1 MDDKTRRGLARY
13 LPFFLIPL
21 GLLLYSNV
29 LGAPFVYDDEGYVVA
44 NLQITS
50 LRNFLDFSGTRY
62 VGFLSF
68 ALNYAVGGLVPFDFH
83 LTNIAIHIAN
93 ALLVHALVLT
103 VFRTPS
109 MKGAGEKGVAG
120 LAAFVASVIFLSHPI
135 ESQAVSYVTQ
145 RFTSL
150 CASFYLL
157 SIMLYAKSMM
167 ARDEGRGWLAMYV
180 ASLVAAVV
188 AMKTKEISFTI
199 PFMIVLFDLVFF
211 GEEFRKGKWIR
222 VPFYLTL
229 LIIPLSVLGPD
240 IGLFAAHDTN
250 AEHLRSLQVRD
261 IGKLSKITYLL
272 TEFRVVVTYL
282 RLLFFPVNQTL
293 EYDYPLSHS
302 LFEPATLLSLLFLLS
317 IVVLGMYALFK
328 SRKGGSPW
336 GALFSFGIFWFF
348 LALSVES
355 TVIPIQDVIYE
366 HRVYL
371 PGIGI
376 IILFTAAFFYILDR
390 VSLRRGREVSRA
402 VATVALL
409 LIVCPLLFTTLYLRN
424 RVWADEEALISDA
437 ISKAPEKT
445 RLYYARGLLY
455 LKKGRY
461 GEALSDANEILTREP
476 RVAEAHNLKGVAYSG
491 LGDHE
496 SSVRSFS
503 AALSV
508 NRDYEVVYLNRAISY
523 SATGRH
529 KEALNDLARA
539 AEIYPGFSEFMN
551 SPIAGEA
558 FRDLIKECKRDRLPG
573 CEYLIPSRQGTLS

>member
-1 MDDKTRRGLARY
+1 MDDKTGGGLQRY
-13 LPFFLIPL
+13 LPLLLIPL
-21 GLLLYSNV
+21 GFLLYSNV
-29 LGAPFVYDDEGYVVA
+29 LGAPFVYDDEGYIVA

-50 LRNFLDFSGTRY
+50 LGNFLDFSGTRY

-93 ALLVHALVLT
+93 ALLVHALVST
-103 VFRTPS
+103 VFSTPS

-157 SIMLYAKSMM
+157 SILLYAKCRLS
-167 ARDEGRGWLAMYV
+167 REEGKGWLVPYLGSL
-180 ASLVAAVV
+180 ASTVV

-211 GEEFRKGKWIR
+211 GDGFRKGKWIR

-282 RLLFFPVNQTL
+282 RLLFFPVGQTL

-302 LFEPATLLSLLFLLS
+302 LFEPATLLSFFFLLS
-317 IVVLGMYALFK
+317 IAVLGTYALFK

-376 IILFTAAFFYILDR
+376 ILSFTAAFFYIMDR

-402 VATVALL
+402 AATVALL
-409 LIVCPLLFTTLYLRN
+409 LIVCPLLFTALYLRN
-424 RVWADEEALISDA
+424 RVWTDEMALMSDS
-437 ISKAPEKT
+437 ISKAPGKS

-455 LKKGRY
+455 LKNGRY
-461 GEALSDANEILTREP
+461 GEALADANEILSREP

-529 KEALNDLARA
+529 KEALNDLSRA

-551 SPIAGEA
+551 SPVAADA
-558 FRDLIKECKRDRLPG
+558 FVGLIKVCKRDRLPG
-573 CEYLIPSRQGTLS
+573 CEYLTQSRRSRGY

>member
-1 MDDKTRRGLARY
+1 MDDKTRRGLQRY
-13 LPFFLIPL
+13 LPLLLIPL

-29 LGAPFVYDDEGYVVA
+29 LGAPFVYDDEGYVAA

-50 LRNFLDFSGTRY
+50 LSNFLDFSGTRY

-68 ALNYAVGGLVPFDFH
+68 ALNYAAGGLVPFDFH

-93 ALLVHALVLT
+93 ALLVYALVST
-103 VFRTPS
+103 VFRTPA
-109 MKGAGEKGVAG
+109 MKGAGEGGVAV
-120 LAAFVASVIFLSHPI
+120 LVAFTAAIIFLSHPI

-150 CASFYLL
+150 CAFFYLL
-157 SIMLYAKSMM
+157 AILLYANSRL
-167 ARDEGRGWLAMYV
+167 AREEGKGWLARYMG
-180 ASLVAAVV
+180 SLAATVL

-211 GEEFRKGKWIR
+211 GDGFRKGKWLR

-229 LIIPLSVLGPD
+229 IIIPLSVLGPD
-240 IGLFAAHDTN
+240 IGLSVAHDTN

-293 EYDYPLSHS
+293 EYDYPLSQS
-302 LFEPATLLSLLFLLS
+302 IFEPATLLSLIFLLS
-317 IVVLGMYALFK
+317 IALLGAYALFK
-328 SRKGGSPW
+328 SKKGGSHW

-355 TVIPIQDVIYE
+355 TIIPIQDVIYE

-376 IILFTAAFFYILDR
+376 IISFTAAFFYAMDR
-390 VSLRRGREVSRA
+390 VSSRRGREVSRA
-402 VATVALL
+402 VAAAVLL
-409 LIVCPLLFTTLYLRN
+409 IIVCPVLFTTLYLRN
-424 RVWADEEALISDA
+424 RVWTDEMALVTDS
-437 ISKAPEKT
+437 ISKAPGKT

-455 LKKGRY
+455 LKKGGY
-461 GEALSDANEILTREP
+461 WEALSDANEILIREP
-476 RVAEAHNLKGVAYSG
+476 MVAEAHNLKGVAYSG

-503 AALSV
+503 TALSL
-508 NRDYEVVYLNRAISY
+508 NPNYEVVYLNRAISY

-529 KEALNDLARA
+529 KEALNDLSRA
-539 AEIYPGFSEFMN
+539 AEVYPGFSEFMR
-551 SPIAGEA
+551 SRTAGEA
-558 FRDLIKECKRDRLPG
+558 FGDLIKKCKGERLPG
-573 CEYLIPSRQGTLS
+573 CKHLIPFQQSTGY

>member
-13 LPFFLIPL
+13 LPLLLIPL

-29 LGAPFVYDDEGYVVA
+29 LGAPFVYDDEAYIVT

-93 ALLVHALVLT
+93 ALLVYALVLT
-103 VFRTPS
+103 VFRTPA
-109 MKGAGEKGVAG
+109 MKGAGERGVAV
-120 LAAFVASVIFLSHPI
+120 LAAFIASIIFLSHPI

-150 CASFYLL
+150 CAFFYLL
-157 SIMLYAKSMM
+157 SILLYVKCRM
-167 ARDEGRGWLAMYV
+167 AREEGRGWLAPYLGSL
-180 ASLVAAVV
+180 ASTVV

-199 PFMIVLFDLVFF
+199 PFMIALFDFVFF
-211 GEEFRKGKWIR
+211 GDGFRKGKWIR

-229 LIIPLSVLGPD
+229 IIIPLSILGPD
-240 IGLFAAHDTN
+240 IGLSAGRGTN
-250 AEHLRSLQVRD
+250 AEHLRDLQVRD
-261 IGKLSKITYLL
+261 IGKLSRITYLL
-272 TEFRVVVTYL
+272 TEFRGIVTYL
-282 RLLFFPVNQTL
+282 RLLFFPVGQSL
-293 EYDYPLSHS
+293 EYDYPLSRS
-302 LFEPATLLSLLFLLS
+302 LFEPATLLSFLFLLS
-317 IVVLGMYALFK
+317 IAGLGAYALFK

-376 IILFTAAFFYILDR
+376 IISFTAAFFYIVDR
-390 VSLRRGREVSRA
+390 VSLRSGSRVSRT
-402 VATVALL
+402 VATIALL
-409 LIVCPLLFTTLYLRN
+409 LIVCPLLFTALYLRN
-424 RVWADEEALISDA
+424 RVWTDEIALISDS
-437 ISKAPEKT
+437 ISKAPGKT

-455 LKKGRY
+455 LKNGRY
-461 GEALSDANEILTREP
+461 GEALADADEILSREP
-476 RVAEAHNLKGVAYSG
+476 WVAEAHNLKGVAYSG

-503 AALSV
+503 TALSL
-508 NRDYEVVYLNRAISY
+508 NRDYEVVYINRAISY

-529 KEALNDLARA
+529 KEALNDLSRA
-539 AEIYPGFSEFMN
+539 AEIYPGFSAFMN
-551 SPIAGEA
+551 GPIAGEA
-558 FRDLIKECKRDRLPG
+558 FVDLIKVCNRDRLPG
-573 CEYLIPSRQGTLS
+573 CEYLIPSRQSTGY